1 MNTKTIA
8 SKSLLLFS
16 AIMLAGCVTNSS
28 MQPVATEPDV
38 VSTRIAQAAEKAAAA
53 LDTISGIEQARAPA
67 MPAPDDYSNAPAA
80 LNQPI
85 TVKWSGPAEQLVET
99 LAARGGMRFQSK
111 GNRPGVP
118 LMISVNVYQK
128 PMIEVL
134 RDIGLQIGRRADI
147 TVNGMNNVIEIR
159 YASVDRT

>member
-1 MNTKTIA
+1 MNTKKIA
-8 SKSLLLFS
+8 SKSVLLLAS
-16 AIMLAGCVTNSS
+16 LTLAGCITSTQ

-38 VSTRIAQAAEKAAAA
+38 VSTRLAQAAEKAAAA

-67 MPAPDDYSNAPAA
+67 MPAPDNFANAPAS

-85 TVKWSGPAEQLVET
+85 TVKWSGPAEQMVET
-99 LAARGGMRFQSK
+99 LAGRAGLRFQSK

-118 LMISVNVYQK
+118 LTISINVYQK